1 MHVLNYGSLNVDL
14 VYRVPH
20 ISRPGETL
28 GSFSRQVFAGGKG
41 LNQSIALGRAGASV
55 SHAGRT
61 GTDGEWLLKPLREAG
76 VATNQVIV
84 GDTPSGHAVIQVE
97 DSGENS
103 IILFAGENMKQSR
116 ADINAVLAGCPDKTI
131 LLLQNEIND
140 VAHLISSG
148 AKRGFH
154 VCLNP
159 APFCDAVTDF
169 PLDSVDTLVVNETEA
184 EGLAG
189 GDTPDKTMD
198 RLVRRYSRC
207 EVVMTLGPAG
217 VLYGYG
223 SERIRLPAE
232 EATVVDTTAAG
243 DTFIGYYLAAKA
255 EGTSA
260 TEALKRAGIA
270 AALCVSKAGA
280 CESIPS
286 QSEVDA
292 RAERGAEAAPDTK

>member
-55 SHAGRT
+55 THAGRT
-61 GTDGEWLLKPLREAG
+61 GADGEWLLTPLREAG
-76 VATNQVIV
+76 VATDQVIV

-103 IILFAGENMKQSR
+103 IILFAGENMKQSQ
-116 ADINAVLAGCPDKTI
+116 ADVEAVLAGCPDDTI
-131 LLLQNEIND
+131 LLLQNEINE
-140 VAHLISSG
+140 VGHLISAG

-189 GDTPDKTMD
+189 EGTPDEAMD
-198 RLVRRYSRC
+198 RLLERYPRC
-207 EVVMTLGPAG
+207 EVVMTLGPDG
-217 VLYGYG
+217 VLYGCG
-223 SERIRLPAE
+223 PERIRLPAE
-232 EATVVDTTAAG
+232 DATVVDTTAAG
-243 DTFIGYYLAAKA
+243 DTFIGYFLAAKA
-255 EGTSA
+255 EGKSA
-260 TEALKRAGIA
+260 TDALKRAGIA

-280 CESIPS
+280 CESIPVR
-286 QSEVDA
+286 SEVDA
-292 RAERGAEAAPDTK
+292 QTE